1 MKKLLYGI
9 LMLFTLGL
17 NFQPVNALDASLYG
31 EKMHVDMYVHDDG
44 LVDVNTTIDMYF
56 NRPMQG
62 IFVELPIKYSGY
74 DFSGLTHNALD
85 KNRTYYFPVS
95 DFKSSTHQ
103 YEEDSSGTAGVVYRL
118 GTAGKYLQGPQTFE
132 YSYKIQMR
140 DLELSNNKDYFFM
153 NLLGDRWEF
162 PFEAFSFRVEFEKP
176 IDGKSIQ
183 IQMKDNQPVLFEY
196 EDHVISGQVDEI
208 FYSGDPLTMLVDLDT
223 GYFNFKNYDYT
234 LYGLVGSLVALGLV
248 IFIYSRHG
256 KKYPVVDS
264 VEFTAPEGLNSA
276 DVGYVYHGHYSNEG
290 IISLIIYWASKGYI
304 LIEEMDKKNIRLHK
318 LMDMKF
324 GNEEEI
330 RLFNGLF
337 GSKEMVL
344 IKDLENRFY
353 TYIQYAIQHMPTKFE
368 NNKIYDTTSKWM
380 ENLALAILSMVI
392 GVFIGTLTY
401 KIYGMP
407 IIFVIAMGIGFVF
420 GYVMLLIIADIIFKS
435 KNKGFIKKTGN
446 LFLIGILLFVMG
458 SVVWFVSVMYRFNLY
473 ILMGTILL
481 WLIGVMVAVR
491 IRRRTEYGASVY
503 GQVLGLK
510 RFIDT
515 AEKHRLEMLVEES
528 PEIFYDVLPYAYVLG
543 VSDKWSKKFENIA
556 IQQPDWYVSATPG
569 NFNSYLLWRSLSR
582 NMSTMNSTMTSIPQ
596 SKGSSGGGFSGGSGG
611 GFSGG
616 GFGGGGG
623 GGW

>member
-1 MKKLLYGI
+1 
-9 LMLFTLGL
+9 
-17 NFQPVNALDASLYG
+17 
-31 EKMHVDMYVHDDG
+31 
-44 LVDVNTTIDMYF
+44 
-56 NRPMQG
+56 
-62 IFVELPIKYSGY
+62 
-74 DFSGLTHNALD
+74 
-85 KNRTYYFPVS
+85 
-95 DFKSSTHQ
+95 
-103 YEEDSSGTAGVVYRL
+103 
-118 GTAGKYLQGPQTFE
+118 
-132 YSYKIQMR
+132 
-140 DLELSNNKDYFFM
+140 
-153 NLLGDRWEF
+153 
-162 PFEAFSFRVEFEKP
+162 
-176 IDGKSIQ
+176 
-183 IQMKDNQPVLFEY
+183 
-196 EDHVISGQVDEI
+196 
-208 FYSGDPLTMLVDLDT
+208 
-223 GYFNFKNYDYT
+223 
-234 LYGLVGSLVALGLV
+234 
-248 IFIYSRHG
+248 
-256 KKYPVVDS
+256 
-264 VEFTAPEGLNSA
+264 
-276 DVGYVYHGHYSNEG
+276 
-290 IISLIIYWASKGYI
+290 
-304 LIEEMDKKNIRLHK
+304 
-318 LMDMKF
+318 
-324 GNEEEI
+324 
-330 RLFNGLF
+330 
-337 GSKEMVL
+337 MVL

-380 ENLALAILSMVI
+380 ENLALAILSMVL

-420 GYVMLLIIADIIFKS
+420 SYVMLLIIADIIFKS

-446 LFLIGILLFVMG
+446 LFVIGILLFVMG
-458 SVVWFVSVMYRFNLY
+458 SVVWFVSVMYHFNLY

>member
-74 DFSGLTHNALD
+74 DFSGLTQNALD

-153 NLLGDRWEF
+153 NLLGNRWEF

-176 IDGKSIQ
+176 IDGKLIQ
-183 IQMKDNQPVLFEY
+183 IQMKDNQPVLFEC
-196 EDHVISGQVDEI
+196 DNHVISGQVDEI
-208 FYSGDPLTMLVDLDT
+208 FYSGDPLTMLVDLDA

-264 VEFTAPEGLNSA
+264 VEFMAPEGLNSA

-380 ENLALAILSMVI
+380 ESLSLAILSMVL

-407 IIFVIAMGIGFVF
+407 IIFIIATGIGFVF

-446 LFLIGILLFVMG
+446 LFVIGILVFVMG
-458 SVVWFVSVMYRFNLY
+458 SMVWFVSVMFHFNLY

-481 WLIGVMVAVR
+481 WLIGVMLAVR

>member
-183 IQMKDNQPVLFEY
+183 IQMKDNQPVLFDY
-196 EDHVISGQVDEI
+196 DDHVISGHVDEI

-264 VEFTAPEGLNSA
+264 VEFMAPEGLNSA

-337 GSKEMVL
+337 GSKDMVL

-380 ENLALAILSMVI
+380 ESLSLAILSMVL

-446 LFLIGILLFVMG
+446 LFVIGILLFVMG
-458 SVVWFVSVMYRFNLY
+458 SVVWFVSVMYHFNLY

-481 WLIGVMVAVR
+481 WLIGVMVAVH

>member
-153 NLLGDRWEF
+153 NLLGNRWEF

-176 IDGKSIQ
+176 IDGKLIQ

-196 EDHVISGQVDEI
+196 DDHVISGQVDEI

-276 DVGYVYHGHYSNEG
+276 DVGYVYHGNYSNEG

-337 GSKEMVL
+337 DSKETVL

-380 ENLALAILSMVI
+380 ESLSLAILSMVL

-401 KIYGMP
+401 KIYGML
-407 IIFVIAMGIGFVF
+407 IIFIIATGIGFVF
-420 GYVMLLIIADIIFKS
+420 GYVMLLIFADIIFKS

-446 LFLIGILLFVMG
+446 LFVIGILVFVMG
-458 SVVWFVSVMYRFNLY
+458 SMVWFVSVMFHFNLY

-481 WLIGVMVAVR
+481 WLIGVMLAVR